1 MARCGRRTL
10 SPTLLLREN
19 SPLYLRSVSRKKCRD
34 QWLLYQLS
42 YALDTGAVPD
52 SVAGA
57 TIGPLL
63 HARWLT
69 LACRILRKALS
80 TRRPSKPF
88 CKILHFLQNFYV
100 PVWFKVKFSPHIQSG
115 ARHFYSMVE
124 LSRQLESNSQDIV
137 QKVLRENSY
146 FAHPENILI
155 SFLSDT
161 REKVR

>member
-1 MARCGRRTL
+1 MQHIVCLLHLNELPLRHLFCNIDGVTSGPDSFKGRIGMEVSGEVWKEDIVTY
-10 SPTLLLREN
+10 PTVKGKL
-19 SPLYLRSVSRKKCRD
+19 PLISEERLKETSRD
-34 QWLLYQLS
+34 QRLLYQLS

-100 PVWFKVKFSPHIQSG
+100 PVWFKVNFSPYIQSG
-115 ARHFYSMVE
+115 A
-124 LSRQLESNSQDIV
+124 
-137 QKVLRENSY
+137 
-146 FAHPENILI
+146 
-155 SFLSDT
+155 
-161 REKVR
+161 